1 MDSDELR
8 GLWNR
13 GQQHTSD
20 SPLSTLWGVLNPY
33 GPTRLF
39 VDRLIFSA
47 SSRFHEQVKEIIEQH
62 LKTDPSNSNLKSL
75 KLELKQ
81 LLETSID
88 KKALSSQ
95 ARHFLETIDEMEL
108 GPLQTLCDR
117 LVHQSSKTDL
127 MTDFNSKFNS
137 VSMSPVNGEGATSV
151 AKAKVVAVA
160 NAHDIRIN
168 ISFHNGQLKMRQEP
182 NRGPLNVRAEGG
194 VVAVATSDRIYISI
208 DSDNLVPTALFE
220 NAVRKIGAP

>member
-1 MDSDELR
+1 
-8 GLWNR
+8 
-13 GQQHTSD
+13 
-20 SPLSTLWGVLNPY
+20 
-33 GPTRLF
+33 
-39 VDRLIFSA
+39 
-47 SSRFHEQVKEIIEQH
+47 
-62 LKTDPSNSNLKSL
+62 
-75 KLELKQ
+75 
-81 LLETSID
+81 
-88 KKALSSQ
+88 
-95 ARHFLETIDEMEL
+95 MEL